1 MLVQSWLTGGGRGKW
16 QPQYVPAQRQLRLK
30 EAAAVQAIWHHA
42 CTFNEP
48 SNRTIGGQ
56 QMMHSHTTEAMPR
69 EQTAEQG
76 LWRAVILDTIQEW
89 LSGPLG
95 RRREAEK
102 YLFDDLADFRLV
114 CESAGMDA
122 GRLRVR
128 LAAFR
133 KAKMGVLAC
142 PLDQIIN
149 ALAAV

>member
-1 MLVQSWLTGGGRGKW
+1 
-16 QPQYVPAQRQLRLK
+16 
-30 EAAAVQAIWHHA
+30 
-42 CTFNEP
+42 
-48 SNRTIGGQ
+48 
-56 QMMHSHTTEAMPR
+56 MPR

-102 YLFDDLADFRLV
+102 YLFDDLADFPLV

-128 LAAFR
+128 LAKFR